1 MKKGIGER
9 IAEITEMRKELYA
22 QRTEENKDEI
32 NNQARIMNN
41 EIRKLRAELSL
52 CKNIYKDSQNIK
64 NTQSRAEELRRQAE
78 LEEMENEHKR
88 RSR

>member
-1 MKKGIGER
+1 MKKQ
-9 IAEITEMRKELYA
+9 LFA
-22 QRTEENKDEI
+22 QRTDEYKDVINEN
-32 NNQARIMNN
+32 ARIMNN

-64 NTQSRAEELRRQAE
+64 NTLSRVEELKRQAE
-78 LEEMENEHKR
+78 LEEKENEHKR

>member
-1 MKKGIGER
+1 MK
-9 IAEITEMRKELYA
+9 KELYA

-32 NNQARIMNN
+32 NAKARIMNK
-41 EIRKLRAELSL
+41 ELRKLRAELSL